1 MLGRVVHIGV
11 TVSDIE
17 RSIEFYRD
25 TLGLNFQG
33 RMVMEGESTDKL
45 FNIKDCRVE
54 VAYLNGSDKL
64 NTPTIELLEI
74 NKREET
80 EEEIKLNK
88 LSISEICFT
97 VNNIDEIYKDLKEEG
112 VEFLSPPQ
120 YFDLKDQGFGE
131 SKAVYFKDPDGI
143 ILELIEN
150 I

>member
-74 NKREET
+74 NEREET
-80 EEEIKLNK
+80 EEEIKLRK
-88 LSISEICFT
+88 R
-97 VNNIDEIYKDLKEEG
+97 
-112 VEFLSPPQ
+112 
-120 YFDLKDQGFGE
+120 
-131 SKAVYFKDPDGI
+131 
-143 ILELIEN
+143 
-150 I
+150 